1 MTAEKV
7 FEQFGFN
14 KEVDDRYMI
23 EYVKLRVYDKE
34 LKVVIRDTIQ
44 FFKTLGTV
52 VITHTNN
59 GNPISSI
66 TLTMEIYAAITKQ
79 LKELGWIETT
89 AQDDDEMEQ
98 DGVEIR

>member
-14 KEVDDRYMI
+14 KEVDDRYLI

-59 GNPISSI
+59 GNPINSI
-66 TLTMEIYAAITKQ
+66 TLTMELYAAITKQ
-79 LKELGWIETT
+79 LKELGWVATTIEEEE
-89 AQDDDEMEQ
+89 EMEQ